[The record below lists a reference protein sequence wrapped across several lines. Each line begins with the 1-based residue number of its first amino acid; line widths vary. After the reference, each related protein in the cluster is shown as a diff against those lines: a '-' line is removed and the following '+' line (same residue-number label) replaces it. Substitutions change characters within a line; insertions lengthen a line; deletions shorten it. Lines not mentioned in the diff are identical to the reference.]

1 MRLVASRRPRS
12 AVTVVALALAV
23 LGGAC
28 AAVYHD
34 KHASVAPASSS
45 ASPSN
50 ERGASDTTPRSLVE
64 RRGAAPALRRVYG
77 VRLDQDLVLGKEAGG
92 AKDSSAIRL
101 RLKGDLTL
109 AFVAHA
115 SGKHRVFAEMSNVSL
130 DVGDQK
136 TPAEIQNDLQ
146 KPFYVVMEP
155 DGRVRGYA
163 FQRGASSIATNILR
177 SVLSTAQVA
186 LPAGPEQREWS
197 ANEDDIQGSYVAR
210 YSLSNTDSRT
220 TIVKTKGAYD
230 RVATMSSVV
239 PVDESGTSVEA
250 RMTASAVIAD
260 DGWISTL
267 SVTEHRT
274 ASLGAGGKDEH
285 HDTRDLPK
293 ATTDIRL
300 EMTRLDARATMDPSL
315 LGRFEREDGLYVDA
329 GPFGT
334 GDEAASRRSA
344 DERLAGHASFDDL
357 VASSRGLFED
367 AARGHVRS
375 QLAARMRL
383 ASGDCAR
390 AADLASKPGTAKDES
405 ELLVSALGATGTK
418 ESTEAL
424 GAVLNAASALVTVRS
439 QAATALAFSHEHAI
453 EAKEP
458 LLRAMNDKSAPP
470 EARQSATLALGAV
483 ARDLGDGDTDAV
495 AELVQ
500 RYESA
505 TTDEER
511 DLYLRALGNSGSIEV
526 LKIARS
532 ALASSNATL
541 RGTAAQ
547 ALRFL
552 PVGEADPLLDRI
564 VQGDPSSAVRV
575 DAIDA
580 IGYRLVEMH
589 AATLTR
595 ALDTASGSERG
606 AIATV
611 VRRALGARGK
621 TLAPEARAA
630 LTALLQKA
638 ETT

>member
-45 ASPSN
+45 ASSSN
-50 ERGASDTTPRSLVE
+50 ERGASDTTSRSLVD
-64 RRGAAPALRRVYG
+64 RRSTAPALRRVYG
-77 VRLDQDLVLGKEAGG
+77 VRFDQDLLLGKEAGG
-92 AKDSSAIRL
+92 TKDSSSIRL

-115 SGKHRVFAEMSNVSL
+115 GGKHRVFAEMSNVSL

-146 KPFYVVMEP
+146 KPFYVIMEP

-163 FQRGASSIATNILR
+163 FQRGVSSIATNILR

-186 LPAGPEQREWS
+186 LPPGPDQREWS
-197 ANEDDIQGSYVAR
+197 ASEDDIQGSYVAR
-210 YSLSNTDSRT
+210 YSLSNAERT
-220 TIVKTKGAYD
+220 TFVKTKGAYD

-250 RMTASAVIAD
+250 RMTASSVIAD

-267 SVTEHRT
+267 SVTEHRM

-315 LGRFEREDGLYVDA
+315 LGRFEREDSLYVDA

-344 DERLAGHASFDDL
+344 DERLAGRASFDDL

-439 QAATALAFSHEHAI
+439 QAATSLAFSHDHAI

-532 ALASSNATL
+532 ALASPNATL

-552 PVGEADPLLDRI
+552 PVGEADSLLDRI
-564 VQGDPSSAVRV
+564 VQGDSSSAVRI

-595 ALDTASGSERG
+595 ALDTASGSERT

-621 TLAPEARAA
+621 TLAPEARAT